1 MWDLHPLVALGLAV
15 VAVIAWLLGNRF
27 INDAARRER
36 DELRRERDAL
46 EAQERMWRAQRQSA
60 RASTP
65 QEPSASR
72 DLTVAAPPR
81 PPRARRRR

>member
-1 MWDLHPLVALGLAV
+1 MWDLHPLLALGLAV
-15 VAVIAWLLGNRF
+15 VAVVVWLLGNRF
-27 INDAARRER
+27 INDTARRER

-46 EAQERMWRAQRQSA
+46 ATQERLWRAQRQPEQA
-60 RASTP
+60 PTP
-65 QEPSASR
+65 QTPSASR